1 MKENKIEEM
10 QSALDAAYT
19 IIENLRK
26 SNDEKAKTIAGLEIY
41 KTENE
46 RAMTQMAE
54 EYQKMKKECDRL
66 KTENSSL
73 KKALQLTIEKEQL
86 KLTSYLEDTQK
97 T

>member
-54 EYQKMKKECDRL
+54 EYQKMKIRM
-66 KTENSSL
+66 
-73 KKALQLTIEKEQL
+73 
-86 KLTSYLEDTQK
+86 
-97 T
+97 